1 MAGRFDAGEALRAG
15 LGDRRQAWEFI
26 RRFAAEWT
34 APLAPG
40 DGVSRDTWRAAE
52 QHIGAELPA
61 ALREAYLL
69 FGRRP
74 DLTARQ
80 DRLVPPRELGFDDSG
95 TAVVFRVENQYCAE
109 WGVAAA
115 DLASGD
121 PPVYLRD
128 RSRGGW
134 EPFLDRVSVACVEM
148 VLSEVLLGA
157 GKLGNACPLPGE
169 LITVVESAY
178 EQMALPEYPL
188 WTGNGITMRWFSAPG
203 KLLRMEGRGSYCWL
217 FARGRTPADLE
228 SICATVTGPWV
239 SARGT
244 REISDLPHDHLR
256 EQAQPPCSAAA

>member
-1 MAGRFDAGEALRAG
+1 MAGGFDAGAALRAG
-15 LGDRRQAWEFI
+15 LGDRQQAWEFI
-26 RRFAAEWT
+26 GRFAAGWV

-80 DRLVPPRELGFDDSG
+80 DRLVPPRELSFDDSG
-95 TAVVFRVENQYCAE
+95 TAVVFRVENQYSAE

-115 DLASGD
+115 DLASTD
-121 PPVYLRD
+121 PPVYVRD

-169 LITVVESAY
+169 LITVAESAY

-188 WTGNGITMRWFSAPG
+188 WSDRGIMVRWFSAPG
-203 KLLRMEGRGSYCWL
+203 KLLRMDGRGEYCWL
-217 FARGRTPADLE
+217 LARGRTLADLE
-228 SICATVTGPWV
+228 SICATIPGPWV
-239 SARGT
+239 SRQGII
-244 REISDLPHDHLR
+244 EVSGLPHDYHM
-256 EQAQPPCSAAA
+256 